1 MQNNSMQNNNLKVGD
16 KAVYPGYGVGK
27 ITSIENKSIME
38 SSQLFYS
45 MEIMESGTKVMI
57 PENRLKTIGVRP
69 VASKKQA
76 EKAMSILSES
86 KAEERGNGLGTA
98 GGQNKKNWQ
107 KRQQSYLDKIK
118 TGSIY
123 EIAKV
128 IRNLRQ
134 IKEAKE
140 LSYGEKK
147 IMDKA
152 KNILYMELSLT
163 IDKKELSGLKQ

>member
-1 MQNNSMQNNNLKVGD
+1 MQNILKTGD

-27 ITSIENKSIME
+27 ITSIENKSIMG
-38 SSQLFYS
+38 SRQLFYS

-57 PENRLKTIGVRP
+57 PENRLKTVGVRP
-69 VASKKQA
+69 IASKKQA
-76 EKAMSILSES
+76 EKAMSILSED
-86 KAEERGNGLGTA
+86 KLQEEREQELLSA
-98 GGQNKKNWQ
+98 ACKKNWQ
-107 KRQQSYLDKIK
+107 KRQQSYIDKIK

-128 IRNLRQ
+128 IRDLRQ
-134 IKEAKE
+134 IREAKN

-152 KNILYMELSLT
+152 KNILYKELSLT
-163 IDKKELSGLKQ
+163 IDKKELSNLKQ

>member
-1 MQNNSMQNNNLKVGD
+1 MQNILKTGD

-27 ITSIENKSIME
+27 ITSIENKSIMG
-38 SSQLFYS
+38 SRQLFYS

-57 PENRLKTIGVRP
+57 PENRLKTVGVRP
-69 VASKKQA
+69 IASKKQA
-76 EKAMSILSES
+76 EKAMSILSED
-86 KAEERGNGLGTA
+86 KLKEEREQELLSA
-98 GGQNKKNWQ
+98 ACKKNWQ
-107 KRQQSYLDKIK
+107 KRQQSYIDKIK

-128 IRNLRQ
+128 IRDLRQ
-134 IKEAKE
+134 IKEAKT

-152 KNILYMELSLT
+152 KNILYKELSLT
-163 IDKKELSGLKQ
+163 IDKKELSNLKQ